1 MPAVKF
7 SARLD
12 LEQIIRFVDGH
23 KLGAAVHWVQDRG
36 LIYAQFPKL
45 SGLEGFFHGVFL
57 RRKIDPGNPIEDF
70 NLGMG
75 CGTPDAQ
82 VRANRRR
89 MLGLFGQGVVGVY
102 ARQVHGTRV
111 GIWNS
116 KPLPAQNTRLD
127 GDALITN
134 RPSGAL
140 VIQTA
145 DCQAVVI
152 IDPVRRV
159 VANIHSGWRGSVGNI
174 IGHTIR
180 SMIAEYGCRPRDM
193 VCGIGPSLGPCCAEF
208 VNYRNE
214 LPKSFWNFR
223 RAGDYFDFWEISRH
237 QMQAAGISGDHISV
251 SGICTKCNP
260 HLFFS
265 YRGDP
270 RCGRFATVV
279 GICNGGGHKI

>member
-1 MPAVKF
+1 
-7 SARLD
+7 
-12 LEQIIRFVDGH
+12 
-23 KLGAAVHWVQDRG
+23 VHWVQDRG
-36 LIYAQFPKL
+36 LIYTQFPRL
-45 SGLEGFFHGVFL
+45 SGLDGFFHGIFL
-57 RRKIDPGNPIEDF
+57 RRVSKPGRLTDDF
-70 NLGMG
+70 NVGMG

-89 MLGLFGQGVVGVY
+89 MLEMFGQGVVGVY
-102 ARQVHGTRV
+102 AHQIHGTQV

-116 KPLPAQNTRLD
+116 NEMPNQDVRID
-127 GDALITN
+127 GDALVTH
-134 RPSGAL
+134 RQSSAL

-145 DCQAVVI
+145 DCQSIIV

-174 IGHTIR
+174 IGRTIQA
-180 SMIAEYGCRPRDM
+180 MTAEYGCRPRDM

-208 VNYRNE
+208 INYRDE
-214 LPKSFWNFR
+214 LPKSFWAYR
-223 RAGDYFDFWEISRH
+223 RTGDNFDFWEISRD
-237 QMQAAGISGDHISV
+237 QMRAAGISDDHISV
-251 SGICTKCNP
+251 SCICTKCNP

-279 GICNGGGHKI
+279 GIGSGEGHGT